1 MKINNINELEK
12 FAYKLKENLKPSDVV
27 NLIGDLGAGKTTL
40 VQKIGKYMN
49 VESDIVSP
57 TFALVNI
64 YDGDTMIYHL
74 DLYRLEDED
83 QILDI
88 DFETYLYPQDEI
100 TFIEWSNKAE
110 SYMPDDMINIEIK
123 KISENEREIIIEE
136 NTKRGIEINE
146 NIGN

>member
-1 MKINNINELEK
+1 
-12 FAYKLKENLKPSDVV
+12 
-27 NLIGDLGAGKTTL
+27 
-40 VQKIGKYMN
+40 MN
-49 VESDIVSP
+49 VKSDIVSP

-64 YDGDTMIYHL
+64 YDGDIRIYHL

-123 KISENEREIIIEE
+123 KLSENEREIIIEK